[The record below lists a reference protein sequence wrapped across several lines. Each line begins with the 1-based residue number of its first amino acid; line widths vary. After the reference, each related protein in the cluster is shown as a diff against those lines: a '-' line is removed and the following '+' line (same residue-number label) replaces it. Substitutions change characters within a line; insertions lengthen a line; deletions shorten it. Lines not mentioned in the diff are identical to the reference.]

1 MPGSDAG
8 LDSARPSAFS
18 QPMELRVQGLDVAL
32 EDIRRLVSARAIS
45 IMCAQCDVP
54 LASGIRW
61 KSESL
66 EPSRTPER
74 SQRLNANPEM
84 VCMQMRCHGQAGRTG
99 RCGRSGNRTEYIGYL
114 VFQVQGSR
122 WLLTKT

>member
-18 QPMELRVQGLDVAL
+18 RPIELWVQGLDDAL
-32 EDIRRLVSARAIS
+32 EDILCHIVSARAIS

-74 SQRLNANPEM
+74 SAPLGFEM
-84 VCMQMRCHGQAGRTG
+84 VFWGQRSVKVGACPRASRTNSLSTLEIEVRTAGQARTA
-99 RCGRSGNRTEYIGYL
+99 
-114 VFQVQGSR
+114 
-122 WLLTKT
+122 

>member
-74 SQRLNANPEM
+74 SAEVEWGMVEFRYFVNAGMQFKGQRVGLATLYR
-84 VCMQMRCHGQAGRTG
+84 V
-99 RCGRSGNRTEYIGYL
+99 
-114 VFQVQGSR
+114 
-122 WLLTKT
+122 